1 MFYETTEMIRH
12 LAGLAFLLC
21 CSGAAQAE
29 SFDDAGWSLTG
40 FGTFGAVSS
49 SNHSADFV
57 ATFAQPNGAGATRD
71 VAFGPDSRFG
81 LQLDGHLAEH
91 WSGTLQVVTQQQA
104 DGSYTPHVEWANVKY
119 AISPDWSVR
128 LGRIALPV
136 LMESDYRLVGFA
148 NTAIRPP
155 IEAYSILPGTSIT
168 GLDTTW
174 RTQIG
179 SATSSL
185 QVFYGS
191 FKQDFRAGAS
201 IRSTHTW
208 GMGAT
213 VDDGPIVLHA
223 SISSAQLEWQQPATD
238 NLLNGLEG
246 FGEATAPIPG
256 LSAESEQALALAQL
270 YRVDGQRTYIPC
282 FGISYDKD
290 HWLAM
295 SEWVRDAGVGLIPN
309 DTGEYL
315 TVAYRIGRFTPYS
328 TAAAIRVDQ
337 QSATPIATAR
347 LPPPLAMAANEL
359 NTGVSSLLFNK
370 DTAQHSRSLGTRW
383 DLNTHV
389 DFKFQIDE
397 MKLGRGAPGL
407 LINYQPGFQPGGT
420 VYVYSLAM
428 DFVF

>member
-1 MFYETTEMIRH
+1 
-12 LAGLAFLLC
+12 
-21 CSGAAQAE
+21 
-29 SFDDAGWSLTG
+29 
-40 FGTFGAVSS
+40 
-49 SNHSADFV
+49 
-57 ATFAQPNGAGATRD
+57 
-71 VAFGPDSRFG
+71 
-81 LQLDGHLAEH
+81 
-91 WSGTLQVVTQQQA
+91 
-104 DGSYTPHVEWANVKY
+104 
-119 AISPDWSVR
+119 
-128 LGRIALPV
+128 
-136 LMESDYRLVGFA
+136 
-148 NTAIRPP
+148 
-155 IEAYSILPGTSIT
+155 
-168 GLDTTW
+168 
-174 RTQIG
+174 
-179 SATSSL
+179 
-185 QVFYGS
+185 
-191 FKQDFRAGAS
+191 
-201 IRSTHTW
+201 
-208 GMGAT
+208 
-213 VDDGPIVLHA
+213 
-223 SISSAQLEWQQPATD
+223 
-238 NLLNGLEG
+238 
-246 FGEATAPIPG
+246 
-256 LSAESEQALALAQL
+256 
-270 YRVDGQRTYIPC
+270 
-282 FGISYDKD
+282 
-290 HWLAM
+290 M